1 MDMVPADGVLT
12 SIRETT
18 HEPLENHRPGTLASP
33 SRHLQCPHDHVRTTS
48 CSGKQLLVCAP
59 KGCTENEFCQKEGA
73 RRKKPGPAIKGET
86 TSEQKRPLQEN
97 TRAVS
102 SSWPVGH
109 QGLEKTCKLKD
120 SATIGSRK
128 HGAGVS
134 KQSRGKVPDVNWTHG
149 EYLSSEG
156 NQ

>member
-1 MDMVPADGVLT
+1 MSHWKIIAQGHSPAA
-12 SIRETT
+12 
-18 HEPLENHRPGTLASP
+18 HGTCNALM
-33 SRHLQCPHDHVRTTS
+33 TTS
-48 CSGKQLLVCAP
+48 APPPALGSSSSCALLRA
-59 KGCTENEFCQKEGA
+59 A
-73 RRKKPGPAIKGET
+73 RRTSFVRKRVHAEKKPGPAVKGET